1 MTRQLNNSDNTKKKK
16 IENNQLHENVGYCQ
30 Q

>member
-1 MTRQLNNSDNTKKKK
+1 MTRQLNNSDNTKKK